1 MVRTHRQGVASG
13 GRWETGVNMAGE
25 FNDKDVPVYCVL
37 AHKNLDS
44 IQRMLAETNSEI
56 KNLSSQLISA
66 EGYIPRIH
74 ERLSLVESSAERAHS
89 RLDLHRNELE
99 STKKTH
105 NSLAVKV
112 ASIAAILSWVGYFLI
127 GKFS

>member
-1 MVRTHRQGVASG
+1 
-13 GRWETGVNMAGE
+13 MAGE
-25 FNDKDVPVYCVL
+25 FDGKDVPVYCVL

-44 IQRMLAETNSEI
+44 IQQMLSETIGEI
-56 KNLSSQLISA
+56 KNLSLQLTSA

-89 RLDLHRNELE
+89 RLDNQRNEIE

-112 ASIAAILSWVGYFLI
+112 ASLAALLSWVGYFLI